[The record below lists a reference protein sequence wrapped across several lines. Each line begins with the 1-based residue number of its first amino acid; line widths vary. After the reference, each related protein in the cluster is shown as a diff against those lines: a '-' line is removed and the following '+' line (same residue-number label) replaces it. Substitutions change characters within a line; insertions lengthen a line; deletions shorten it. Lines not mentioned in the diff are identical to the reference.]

1 MTEHIYP
8 AFERG
13 RIMKKELLWAL
24 RDYSYTALQLQYA
37 GYPDGILAGC
47 HIRTDEQCLYIA
59 PGLIKCQDF
68 LFLIAEEE
76 KLPYFSADYYVSLKF
91 CLLKKEALPDYI
103 SYITEFRLDKELEQE
118 QNELELCRF
127 KLKKGARLRT
137 DYNDFFDIQ
146 TEYDTVN
153 LADAAWSAA
162 GGNTLSKEIT
172 DYFARKVLECERAE
186 TGDIQFA
193 YFLLQSKEAVNYEI
207 LMDYIRRKTGFSGER
222 FLLEKD
228 NLLRDSINEKYG
240 VRILNQE
247 FHEMLI
253 SFIISQNKQIPHIKQ
268 LVRRISEEYGEYLGE
283 INGEKYYSFPEV
295 EILGTI
301 TEEQFREMKT
311 GFRAPYLADAV
322 EKLSKNV
329 ISVVDFQGMDEDD
342 ARKKL
347 MEIKGVG
354 EKVANCVM
362 LFGLG
367 YRSAFPIDVWMKR
380 IMETLY
386 FQGKDTKKELIA
398 DFAKE
403 MYGEYGGYAQQYL
416 FCYGRDNNVGK

>member
-1 MTEHIYP
+1 MRIYTEKQNTIIEGIEDFRLSQTLECGQCFRFYKQDENDYVIVAYKNLLH
-8 AFERG
+8 
-13 RIMKKELLWAL
+13 MKQENDTLIFYDCDINSVKTIWIPYFDLD
-24 RDYSYTALQLQYA
+24 RDYA
-37 GYPDGILAGC
+37 
-47 HIRTDEQCLYIA
+47 E
-59 PGLIKCQDF
+59 IK
-68 LFLIAEEE
+68 
-76 KLPYFSADYYVSLKF
+76 
-91 CLLKKEALPDYI
+91 
-103 SYITEFRLDKELEQE
+103 
-118 QNELELCRF
+118 
-127 KLKKGARLRT
+127 
-137 DYNDFFDIQ
+137 
-146 TEYDTVN
+146 
-153 LADAAWSAA
+153 
-162 GGNTLSKEIT
+162 
-172 DYFARKVLECERAE
+172 
-186 TGDIQFA
+186 
-193 YFLLQSKEAVNYEI
+193 
-207 LMDYIRRKTGFSGER
+207 R

>member
-1 MTEHIYP
+1 MRIYTEKQNTIIEGIEDFRLSQTLECGQCFRFYKQDENDYVIVAYKNLLH
-8 AFERG
+8 
-13 RIMKKELLWAL
+13 MKQENDTLIFYDCDINSVKTIWIPYFDLD
-24 RDYSYTALQLQYA
+24 RDYA
-37 GYPDGILAGC
+37 
-47 HIRTDEQCLYIA
+47 E
-59 PGLIKCQDF
+59 IK
-68 LFLIAEEE
+68 
-76 KLPYFSADYYVSLKF
+76 
-91 CLLKKEALPDYI
+91 
-103 SYITEFRLDKELEQE
+103 
-118 QNELELCRF
+118 
-127 KLKKGARLRT
+127 
-137 DYNDFFDIQ
+137 
-146 TEYDTVN
+146 
-153 LADAAWSAA
+153 
-162 GGNTLSKEIT
+162 
-172 DYFARKVLECERAE
+172 
-186 TGDIQFA
+186 
-193 YFLLQSKEAVNYEI
+193 
-207 LMDYIRRKTGFSGER
+207 R

-268 LVRRISEEYGEYLGE
+268 LVRRISEEYGECLGE

-329 ISVVDFQGMDEDD
+329 ISAVDFQGMDEDD

>member
-1 MTEHIYP
+1 MRIFTEKQNTIIEGIEDFRLSQTLECGQCFRFYKQDENDYVIVAYKNLLH
-8 AFERG
+8 
-13 RIMKKELLWAL
+13 MKQENDTLIFYDCDINSVKTIWIPYFDLD
-24 RDYSYTALQLQYA
+24 RDYA
-37 GYPDGILAGC
+37 
-47 HIRTDEQCLYIA
+47 E
-59 PGLIKCQDF
+59 IK
-68 LFLIAEEE
+68 
-76 KLPYFSADYYVSLKF
+76 
-91 CLLKKEALPDYI
+91 
-103 SYITEFRLDKELEQE
+103 
-118 QNELELCRF
+118 
-127 KLKKGARLRT
+127 
-137 DYNDFFDIQ
+137 
-146 TEYDTVN
+146 
-153 LADAAWSAA
+153 
-162 GGNTLSKEIT
+162 
-172 DYFARKVLECERAE
+172 
-186 TGDIQFA
+186 
-193 YFLLQSKEAVNYEI
+193 
-207 LMDYIRRKTGFSGER
+207 R